1 MTRATPEFI
10 ARNLASVRERTAL
23 AAAAVGRAS
32 DSVRVLAVGKGQP
45 AEALAAAYAAG
56 QHEFAENYLQ
66 EALAKRQG
74 LRQLHGVTWHFIGR
88 LQANKTRPVA
98 ANFDW
103 VHTVDRQIIA
113 QRLNDQR
120 PARLAPL
127 NVCIEV
133 NLSGEAN
140 KSGIAPPQ
148 LTALAA
154 HISGLPRLRLRG
166 LMVIPAMESDP
177 QKQHVAFRQL
187 RELFEMLNARGYALD
202 TLSMGMSAD
211 FEAAIAEGATLVRL
225 GTAIFGPRAPKH
237 S

>member
-1 MTRATPEFI
+1 MTRATLEFI
-10 ARNLASVRERTAL
+10 ARNLADVRER
-23 AAAAVGRAS
+23 AARAASAAGRVPG
-32 DSVRVLAVGKGQP
+32 SVRVLAVSKGQP
-45 AEALAAAYAAG
+45 VEALAAAYAAG

-66 EALAKRQG
+66 EALAKRDA
-74 LRQLHGVTWHFIGR
+74 LARLHGVTWHFIGR

-103 VHTVDRQIIA
+103 VHTVDRQKTA

-120 PARLAPL
+120 PAPLAPL

-133 NLSGEAN
+133 NLSGEAG
-140 KSGIAPPQ
+140 KSGIAPNH
-148 LTALAA
+148 LAPLA
-154 HISGLPRLRLRG
+154 DYISGLPNLCLRG
-166 LMVIPAMESDP
+166 LMVIPAMETVP

-187 RELFEMLNARGYALD
+187 RELFQMLNGRGYALD

-225 GTAIFGPRAPKH
+225 GTAIFGPRTPKH